1 LQNYKDYARTEAQ
14 KQMPENVETT
24 NQWYDTLWSDVK
36 LEIVKLQQSM
46 VL

>member
-1 LQNYKDYARTEAQ
+1 
-14 KQMPENVETT
+14 MPENVETT

-36 LEIVKLQQSM
+36 LEIVKVKQWV